1 MFADFDQCI
10 LSVLISFFLPML
22 GGQADEVDVEID
34 PKDIELT
41 TARSGGAGGMLP
53 SSHCDKLFITVSFS
67 FNESSFHLRLV

>member
-1 MFADFDQCI
+1 MFADFDQYI

-22 GGQADEVDVEID
+22 GRQADEVDVEID

-53 SSHCDKLFITVSFS
+53 SSHCCDKTIYHS
-67 FNESSFHLRLV
+67 